1 MAIHF
6 RRRDF
11 IVALSGVAAAWPL
24 AARAQQVGRAYRIGL
39 LFSTSPVSE
48 MAGPEPIHPSAR
60 LFVHT
65 LRDLGYVEG
74 KNLVLERRSAEGRF
88 ERFPEI
94 IRELLSLNVD
104 VIMTTT
110 NPMTRAA
117 KQVTQTVPIVM
128 IGANAV
134 EEGLIQSLARPGGNV
149 TGISAITSEMLPKW
163 VQFLKELLPGLSR
176 VAYLQSK
183 AEMVA
188 GWEQSTETAARE
200 LGVKILLAEYTPP
213 SYADAFAFILREHV
227 DALVVPANASN
238 FANRHLIVRFAAENR
253 LPTIYGFREFVAA
266 GGLIGYGVDYA
277 DAYRRAAAYVDKI
290 LKGAKPADLPVE
302 QPTKFELVIHL
313 KTAKALGLTI
323 PTTLLATAD
332 EVIE

>member
-1 MAIHF
+1 MISSAPLPGHGPWEGLIGIHF

-117 KQVTQTVPIVM
+117 KQV
-128 IGANAV
+128 
-134 EEGLIQSLARPGGNV
+134 
-149 TGISAITSEMLPKW
+149 
-163 VQFLKELLPGLSR
+163 
-176 VAYLQSK
+176 
-183 AEMVA
+183 
-188 GWEQSTETAARE
+188 
-200 LGVKILLAEYTPP
+200 
-213 SYADAFAFILREHV
+213 
-227 DALVVPANASN
+227 
-238 FANRHLIVRFAAENR
+238 
-253 LPTIYGFREFVAA
+253 
-266 GGLIGYGVDYA
+266 
-277 DAYRRAAAYVDKI
+277 
-290 LKGAKPADLPVE
+290 
-302 QPTKFELVIHL
+302 
-313 KTAKALGLTI
+313 
-323 PTTLLATAD
+323 
-332 EVIE
+332 